1 MRNILPYGLGWGGK
15 ICWAI
20 CFYLFSPNIRLQND
34 IFSRQHVKKSKLN
47 SKSKRTQK
55 VSRTLRL
62 SHLRLL
68 LNKDTKAVRKT
79 LFELYDK
86 DTLDLLMKTKR

>member
-1 MRNILPYGLGWGGK
+1 MGWDGVTEFVGLYV
-15 ICWAI
+15 
-20 CFYLFSPNIRLQND
+20 FYLFSPNIRLQND
-34 IFSRQHVKKSKLN
+34 IFSRQHVKKSKSN
-47 SKSKRTQK
+47 SKSKSNPETI
-55 VSRTLRL
+55 S
-62 SHLRLL
+62 LRLL

>member
-15 ICWAI
+15 ICRAI
-20 CFYLFSPNIRLQND
+20 CFLSFFTQHRLQND
-34 IFSRQHVKKSKLN
+34 IFSRQHVKKSKSN
-47 SKSKRTQK
+47 PETIS
-55 VSRTLRL
+55 
-62 SHLRLL
+62 LRLL

>member
-20 CFYLFSPNIRLQND
+20 CFYLFSLNIRLQNN
-34 IFSRQHVKKSKLN
+34 IFSRQHVKKIKSN
-47 SKSKRTQK
+47 SKSKSNPETI
-55 VSRTLRL
+55 S
-62 SHLRLL
+62 LRLL

>member
-1 MRNILPYGLGWGGK
+1 MGWDGVTEFVGLYV
-15 ICWAI
+15 
-20 CFYLFSPNIRLQND
+20 FYLFSSNIRLQND
-34 IFSRQHVKKSKLN
+34 IFSRQHVKKSKSN
-47 SKSKRTQK
+47 SKSKNSKSKSNPETI
-55 VSRTLRL
+55 S
-62 SHLRLL
+62 LRLL